1 MERGEIGI
9 EKNTPA
15 WRAAENLN
23 QINCDINPID
33 RTLYN
38 MLDQEM
44 FKIGYYLIGAG
55 EAANV
60 YEHRD
65 RPKEVLKIFY
75 NKYLQHADWLRWV
88 AQNQHNPHVPQLH
101 SDLVCVKHNV
111 YAIRME
117 RLEPLTASTIKKYL
131 NPKLIKDKDVRP
143 EVLLEYYY
151 YLAVNKM
158 KQNRKWLV
166 KNYPLL
172 VATMDEAAQLRDDL
186 YVEAMQRGS
195 TVVFIDP

>member
-23 QINCDINPID
+23 QINRDIEPID

-44 FKIGYYLIGAG
+44 FKIGYYLIAAG

-65 RPKEVLKIFY
+65 RPNEVLKIFY
-75 NKYLQHADWLRWV
+75 TKERHVDWLRWV

-117 RLEPLTASTIKKYL
+117 RLEPLTASTIKKHL
-131 NPKLIKDKDVRP
+131 NPKLITDKDVRP
-143 EVLLEYYY
+143 EVLLDYYS

-158 KQNRKWLV
+158 EQNKKWLV

-172 VATMDEAAQLRDDL
+172 VATMDEAAQFGEDL
-186 YVEAMQRGS
+186 YGDNIMQRGS